1 MVVLVKLI
9 AILIIA
15 IGIVFL
21 LNPKALK
28 QYAAFWT
35 QGKRI
40 YMGGI
45 LNLLFGVLF
54 LSVASQCRLGGV
66 MIVMGIISLA
76 KGAMIFISGPEKM
89 KAMLSWWSKKR
100 PAAARGMALVAIGI
114 GALLLYSI

>member
-1 MVVLVKLI
+1 MLALVKLI

-21 LNPKALK
+21 LNPKVLK

-54 LSVASQCRLGGV
+54 LSAASQCRSGGV
-66 MIVMGIISLA
+66 IIAMGIISLI
-76 KGAMIFISGPEKM
+76 KGIMIFICGPEKM
-89 KAMLSWWSKKR
+89 KAMLSSWSQKR
-100 PAAARGMALVAIGI
+100 PAAARLMALVAIGI